1 MGYNITAQLH
11 AYRHYPIFSREVISQ
26 IMRLNILL
34 TSMAL
39 ASQAIAA
46 LSESGLQKRYP
57 TGSFSILAYGVT
69 PEGANVFYSDGLAYV
84 GDSSQWV
91 SGSVTTDVTFV
102 FKNSR
107 IIATATNKDY
117 TLDPDTFFYIRPT
130 PNMVLPVG
138 FTGNDIDT
146 PDDTKIDQFLFY
158 GRYLMWQNENGILC
172 DSFRLKD
179 TDVDD
184 IYQLYWD
191 TSNLYPP
198 GFLIPTVKSSI

>member
-1 MGYNITAQLH
+1 
-11 AYRHYPIFSREVISQ
+11 
-26 IMRLNILL
+26 MRLDILP

-39 ASQAIAA
+39 ASQVMTAI
-46 LSESGLQKRYP
+46 SESGLQKRYP
-57 TGSFSILAYGVT
+57 TGSFSILAYGVA

-91 SGSVTTDVTFV
+91 SGSVTTNVTFV

-117 TLDPDTFFYIRPT
+117 TFDPDTFFYIRPT

-138 FTGNDIDT
+138 FTGNDVDT
-146 PDDTKIDQFLFY
+146 PDDAKVDRFLFY
-158 GRYLMWQNENGILC
+158 GRYLMWQDENGPLC
-172 DSFRLKD
+172 DSFRLKA

-191 TSNLYPP
+191 TSNIYPP
-198 GFLIPTVKSSI
+198 GFLVPTVKSSI

>member
-1 MGYNITAQLH
+1 
-11 AYRHYPIFSREVISQ
+11 
-26 IMRLNILL
+26 MRLNILP

-39 ASQAIAA
+39 ASQAMTA
-46 LSESGLQKRYP
+46 LSESALQRRYP
-57 TGSFSILAYGVT
+57 TGSFSILAYGVAL
-69 PEGANVFYSDGLAYV
+69 EGVKVFYSDGLAYV
-84 GDSSQWV
+84 GDSSQWL

-102 FKNSR
+102 FKNSQ

-117 TLDPDTFFYIRPT
+117 TFDADTFFYVRPT
-130 PNMVLPVG
+130 PHKVLPVG
-138 FTGNDIDT
+138 FTGNGVDT
-146 PDDTKIDQFLFY
+146 PDDAKVDRFLFY
-158 GRYLMWQNENGILC
+158 GRYLMWQNKNGFLC

-191 TSNLYPP
+191 TSNIYPP

>member
-11 AYRHYPIFSREVISQ
+11 AYRHYPIFSP
-26 IMRLNILL
+26 
-34 TSMAL
+34 
-39 ASQAIAA
+39 SQAIAA

-69 PEGANVFYSDGLAYV
+69 PEGANVFYSDGCYDFPHESDPYLTRYLGLAYV